1 MAVYT
6 DITAPKY
13 RDQLSRIE
21 DAFGIRIIDI
31 QGMRRGTADTKFK
44 LIAADYMEPLVLT
57 IHETPDVSPA
67 GKTSE
72 QIKIM
77 LRYVDHLADASSPV
91 IDRDGGPV
99 NFRVLK
105 PLTSFPQT
113 SGSAPFLEIEFDG
126 VMKALSI
133 VPYIEGKSY
142 KNDPKVLAAPDDARL
157 AGRALGG
164 LSILAQSYPHRYQ
177 FNQFSFSTYVKE
189 IDRISR
195 DKEALESLGCFLSG
209 NRLVGISAIDMGR
222 NYIAEMKKS
231 GKELLEIWLKIN
243 GRDSITT
250 QPLIHGDF
258 FSDNTMTDGD
268 GNFILLDFGDTSR
281 GPVGLDIGVALASW
295 ATQHG
300 LPDLENVKAFLDG
313 FESVFPLTN
322 DTLNAIP
329 SFVLIGAYRWETF
342 RIQRI
347 DMQDTRQFDMFSPV
361 EFSSLRISWEE
372 LQEPFASSSS
382 LAELATRI

>member
-1 MAVYT
+1 MAVFT
-6 DITAPKY
+6 DISAPQY
-13 RDQLSRIE
+13 RDQLSRVE
-21 DAFGIRIIDI
+21 DAFEIRIIDI
-31 QGMRRGTADTKFK
+31 QGMLQGTADSKFRVS
-44 LIAADYMEPLVLT
+44 AAGFEEPLVVT

-77 LRYVDHLADASSPV
+77 LHYVDHLADASSAV
-91 IDRDGGPV
+91 VDRTGGPV
-99 NFRVLK
+99 NLKVLK
-105 PLTSFPQT
+105 PLTAFPQT
-113 SGSAPFLEIEFDG
+113 SESAPLLELDFDG
-126 VMKALSI
+126 VTKALSI
-133 VPYIEGKSY
+133 VPFIVGESY
-142 KNDPKVLAAPDDARL
+142 ENDPEVMAAPDDARL

-164 LSILAQSYPHRYQ
+164 LSILAQSYPHRAQ
-177 FNQFSFSTYVKE
+177 FNQFRFSTYVKE

-195 DKEALESLGCFLSG
+195 DKGALESLGHFLSG
-209 NRLVGISAIDMGR
+209 NRLVGKSALDMGR

-231 GKELLEIWLKIN
+231 GKELLEIWPKIS
-243 GRDSITT
+243 GRDSITI

-258 FSDNTMTDGD
+258 FSDNTMIDGD
-268 GNFILLDFGDTSR
+268 GNLIVLDFGDTSR

-295 ATQHG
+295 ASQHG
-300 LPDLENVKAFLDG
+300 LPDLENVKAFLEAFD
-313 FESVFPLTN
+313 SVIPLTN

-347 DMQDTRQFDMFSPV
+347 DRQDTGQFDMFSPV
-361 EFSSLRISWEE
+361 EFSSLRHSWQE

-382 LAELATRI
+382 LADLATRI